1 MDLAGAG
8 EQGLAALLGH
18 LPHEADEKAA
28 ILIIRALANA
38 KVIGARGALA
48 ILRDDPAT
56 PVQVYHAAV
65 LAHDR
70 LERESGPP

>member
-1 MDLAGAG
+1 MDLARAG
-8 EQGLAALLGH
+8 QPGLAALLAH

-28 ILIIRALANA
+28 ILIIRALGDA
-38 KVIGARGALA
+38 KVIGAQEALA
-48 ILRDDPAT
+48 KLRDDPST

-70 LERESGPP
+70 LERESGA